1 MAEKPPATPKSGSE
15 PGGLLGALGISPK
28 TLLLVAL
35 LALLVWWYFRNQGM
49 ELNTTETAV
58 VVLGLALAAVAARA
72 AWGLL
77 RRCRSPAVGKPGETP
92 K

>member
-1 MAEKPPATPKSGSE
+1 MSR
-15 PGGLLGALGISPK
+15 K

-35 LALLVWWYFRNQGM
+35 LALLVWWYFRNHGM
-49 ELNTTETAV
+49 ELTTTETAV
-58 VVLGLALAAVAARA
+58 VVLGLALAVVAGRA

-77 RRCRSPAVGKPGETP
+77 RRHRSPAVGKPRETP